1 MPRPRKEDARDTREL
16 VLAAA
21 SALLH
26 EYGYL
31 GVSMDAVADR
41 VGVRKASL
49 YHHFPGGKEQIV
61 LDIAGRAIERD
72 AAGFAEVIRNHPTAR
87 ARLSAIATYVFS
99 GPVQTGRMVRDAL
112 RFLSQEHQN
121 RVFDHFFRLNHLYI
135 RQVMEDGVASGELRP
150 HDAGRSAWAFLD
162 LISEMGSGGETPR
175 DADLA
180 TWIVA
185 LLIDG
190 LGA

>member
-16 VLAAA
+16 ALAAA
-21 SALLH
+21 STLLH

-31 GVSMDAVADR
+31 GVSMDAVAER

-49 YHHFPGGKEQIV
+49 YHHFPDGKEQMV
-61 LDIAGRAIERD
+61 LELAEGAIERG
-72 AAGFAEVIRNHPTAR
+72 AAGFTQAVQNHATAR
-87 ARLSAIATYVFS
+87 ARLTAIAVSVFS
-99 GPVQTGRMVRDAL
+99 DPTQTGRVVRGAL
-112 RFLSQEHQN
+112 RFLAQEHQD
-121 RVFDHFFRLNHLYI
+121 RVFGHFHRLHYLQV

-150 HDAGRSAWAFLD
+150 HDTGRSAWAFLD

-175 DADLA
+175 NADLA
-180 TWIVA
+180 AWIVS

>member
-31 GVSMDAVADR
+31 GVSMDAVAER

-49 YHHFPGGKEQIV
+49 YHHFPGGKEQVV
-61 LDIAGRAIERD
+61 LELAERAIGRD
-72 AAGFAEVIRNHPTAR
+72 AAGFARAIRDHMTAR
-87 ARLSAIATYVFS
+87 ARLTAIATYVFS
-99 GPVQTGRMVRDAL
+99 GPVQTGRVVRDAL
-112 RFLSQEHQN
+112 RFLPQEHQTH
-121 RVFDHFFRLNHLYI
+121 VFDLFSRLNYLQI
-135 RQVMEDGVASGELRP
+135 RQVIEDGVASGELRP
-150 HDAGRSAWAFLD
+150 HDSERSAWAFLD
-162 LISEMGSGGETPR
+162 LVSEMGSGGETPR
-175 DADLA
+175 DASLA
-180 TWIVA
+180 TWIAA